1 VSALLSL
8 ALAAGCAQD
17 VPDVPVVEQ
26 WTKTINNYS
35 FIPVYPMREDVY
47 VGDVR
52 LTVPP
57 DSLMRGQLGYR
68 RLGYVEMR
76 KEMEDFYRSRPTLP
90 PTLVEVKDGKST
102 LGKQPTANGSIF
114 DTGENADNINRL
126 RLAALPGIKVATIYQ
141 GQIGGRVPT
150 GAANLGF
157 GVTGRNGRV
166 LDITLTGIE
175 ELEAP
180 SDLAVRKKFME
191 YCKTNPEN
199 LAPDALDFALTQ
211 LLNSA
216 ELETASANAGSPEK
230 GSPRAQVVVI
240 TRVLYARSI
249 DYTFSTEQG
258 YAADL
263 AAVTGSI
270 TELSSLVGKLPDS
283 GAPGGQDGGD
293 GPAAEEPVES
303 GAEAAAALV
312 NSISGASGGLLS
324 SVSGSTAPGIVA
336 KAVFVDSRGITLRET
351 FERPMAFAVQ
361 AIGFN
366 ASTPEARKS
375 LCSKPT
381 PQLANPEAHR

>member
-1 VSALLSL
+1 
-8 ALAAGCAQD
+8 
-17 VPDVPVVEQ
+17 VPVVEQ

-68 RLGYVEMR
+68 RLGYVDLR

-90 PTLVEVKDGKST
+90 PTLVEVKDGQST

-114 DTGENADNINRL
+114 AIGENADNTNRL

-180 SDLAVRKKFME
+180 SDLVVRKKFME
-191 YCKTNPEN
+191 YCKNSEN

-211 LLNSA
+211 LLSSA
-216 ELETASANAGSPEK
+216 EPETPPANAGNPEK
-230 GSPRAQVVVI
+230 GPPRAQVVVI

-270 TELSSLVGKLPDS
+270 TELSSLVDKLPDS
-283 GAPGGQDGGD
+283 GASGEQGGGD
-293 GPAAEEPVES
+293 GSVAEKPPAS

-336 KAVFVDSRGITLRET
+336 KAVFVDSRGITQRET

-366 ASTPEARKS
+366 ASTPDSRAS
-375 LCSKPT
+375 LCSRPT
-381 PQLANPEAHR
+381 PESPNPRAHR